1 MDANIVL
8 IDWLSITTKSL
19 NEIEVTQLLGMDE
32 VPWELVK
39 GARGY
44 HDRLYFSGVSVHYNG
59 RDDMGVWLEMSGQ
72 GCRTFE
78 TLGTGDYEKL
88 FRLVKS
94 GHGNITRLDVAY
106 DDHTG
111 VLPLDVVVE
120 DTLQQRFVSR
130 SRFWDVNISSDG
142 KSLYHGSPKSD
153 IRIRIYDKAAERHCE
168 EGKHWVRLEL
178 QLRDTRALRFIS
190 LDGDLGF
197 NLAGVVC
204 NYLRYVVPMDTDTN
218 RWRWPLAD
226 YWGELL
232 SGATAIRLYEKP
244 GMEYNID
251 HCERY
256 VYKFAGNAI
265 DALIRI
271 YGPNVFLD
279 KLSHRNTRPNPKY
292 DELVE
297 QFKGVIV

>member
-19 NEIEVTQLLGMDE
+19 NEIEVTQLLGME
-32 VPWELVK
+32 EFPWELVR

-111 VLPLDVVVE
+111 VAVPELAPCGVKRSAGYGTLRAAAFSGSNLP
-120 DTLQQRFVSR
+120 FVP
-130 SRFWDVNISSDG
+130 G
-142 KSLYHGSPKSD
+142 
-153 IRIRIYDKAAERHCE
+153 A
-168 EGKHWVRLEL
+168 
-178 QLRDTRALRFIS
+178 
-190 LDGDLGF
+190 
-197 NLAGVVC
+197 
-204 NYLRYVVPMDTDTN
+204 VPV
-218 RWRWPLAD
+218 
-226 YWGELL
+226 
-232 SGATAIRLYEKP
+232 P
-244 GMEYNID
+244 G
-251 HCERY
+251 
-256 VYKFAGNAI
+256 
-265 DALIRI
+265 
-271 YGPNVFLD
+271 
-279 KLSHRNTRPNPKY
+279 SHRNVCSNAEISRLHGHSAVKVPGRIFSKLRRNLPDT
-292 DELVE
+292 
-297 QFKGVIV
+297 